1 MSPSFPSPHPF
12 SNGKSKESRTPAK
25 KFRDR
30 GEQGHKTVLRG
41 IARRGDTETKAPTL
55 GRVSSSYRK
64 NAVKGR
70 ESSSL
75 ISASPLKRRVRW
87 PKRSTGSKPIRES
100 ILPPNSLSTFIYFSP
115 PFPISRETREFLPR
129 KGEIRDA
136 QVLLPRIIIVKVGN

>member
-1 MSPSFPSPHPF
+1 MSPSFPPPHPF

-64 NAVKGR
+64 NAVKER
-70 ESSSL
+70 ESSAF
-75 ISASPLKRRVRW
+75 SASPRNEEFVGRNEAPDRNRFANPLFRQILYQRLYIFHPLFLFHEKLVNFCLEKEKFVMRR
-87 PKRSTGSKPIRES
+87 
-100 ILPPNSLSTFIYFSP
+100 FFS
-115 PFPISRETREFLPR
+115 R
-129 KGEIRDA
+129 
-136 QVLLPRIIIVKVGN
+136 V